1 MALKNSIT
9 LTTRVSDLDFL
20 RHVNNK
26 VYEQLC
32 AEGRYRLLEEQ
43 GYSIETLMG
52 KGIAL
57 RPMASFVKFALQQK
71 SGATL
76 NVQTEAI
83 PLGNG
88 VILWNHQITQ
98 PDGKTVCQVQAKTE
112 TLESLRK
119 PVELLPATDE
129 PVPQILIEDIPDF
142 SGKCSRITTSY
153 SVIYTDMDTFG
164 NLPIAA
170 YWRIFEEGRH
180 LFGGQLGLTLDK
192 LVQFNTHLFWVA
204 GTYQYYQPVRAG
216 QPLMIHTWLERIVK
230 IRAYIRQEIRSA
242 DGAKLLGASREE
254 HLIVSLTEARPR
266 EIPPEMAT
274 IVNELIEFQNQP
286 AS

>member
-1 MALKNSIT
+1 MSVKNSIAV
-9 LTTRVSDLDFL
+9 TTRVSDLDSL
-20 RHVNNK
+20 RHVNNR

-52 KGIAL
+52 KTIAL

-76 NVQTEAI
+76 NVQTEAV

-88 VILWNHQITQ
+88 VIFWNQQIIQ
-98 PDGKTVCQVQAKTE
+98 ADGKAVCQVQAKTE
-112 TLESLRK
+112 TLERLRK
-119 PVELLPATDE
+119 PVDILPVTDE
-129 PVPQILIEDIPDF
+129 PTPQIMIEDVPDF
-142 SGKCSRITTSY
+142 SGKCSRITS
-153 SVIYTDMDTFG
+153 SHSAIYTDMDTFG
-164 NLPIAA
+164 NLPVAA

-180 LFGGQLGLTLDK
+180 LFGAQLGLTLEK

-204 GTYQYYQPVRAG
+204 GTYQYYQPIQAG
-216 QPLMIHTWLERIVK
+216 QQLIIHTWIERIVK
-230 IRAYIRQEIRSA
+230 IRAYIRQEIWSA
-242 DGAKLLGASREE
+242 DGANLLGASREE

-266 EIPPEMAT
+266 ELPPEMAI
-274 IVNELIEFQNQP
+274 IVKELIEFQDQP
-286 AS
+286 VS